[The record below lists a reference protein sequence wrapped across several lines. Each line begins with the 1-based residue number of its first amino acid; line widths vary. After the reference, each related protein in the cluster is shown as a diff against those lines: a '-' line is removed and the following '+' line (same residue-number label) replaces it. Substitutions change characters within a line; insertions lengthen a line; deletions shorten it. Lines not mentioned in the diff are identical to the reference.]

1 MDKLLQRSNGKID
14 IELLDNDFSKFFQSG
29 CCKILNPKNYNEFK
43 ELVLINTAG
52 GITCNDNI
60 DINANINNS
69 KLSICTQAAEK
80 IYAGIGD
87 PARVEININL
97 NNSTMYWLPKELIL
111 FDNSKLRRNIN
122 INLSNNSNLIFC
134 ETTIFGRKAMSEK
147 IKNISFSDQWKIY
160 SNSSIKHFE
169 AINIKGSTINNFKNN
184 YTFSN
189 QSSLSTIL
197 IFGDIVHQIESVL
210 RKVKKNL
217 GNHFCEMTK
226 FDDKIIIRCL
236 ADDNYDL
243 KKTLNI
249 IMKNVINDKLPKS
262 WDL

>member
-122 INLSNNSNLIFC
+122 INLSDNSNLIFC

-160 SNSSIKHFE
+160 SDSSIKHFE
-169 AINIKGSTINNFKNN
+169 AINIKGSTIDNFKNN
-184 YTFSN
+184 FTFSN

-197 IFGDIVHQIESVL
+197 IFGDIVHQLESVL

>member
-14 IELLDNDFSKFFQSG
+14 LELLDNDFSKFFQSG
-29 CCKILNPKNYNEFK
+29 CCKILNPNNYNKSK

-52 GITCNDNI
+52 GIACNDNI
-60 DINANINNS
+60 EINATIHNS
-69 KLSICTQAAEK
+69 ELSICTQAAEK
-80 IYAGIGD
+80 IYEGIGD

-111 FDNSKLRRNIN
+111 FNNSKLRRNIN
-122 INLSNNSNLIFC
+122 INLSDNSNLIFC

-169 AINIKGSTINNFKNN
+169 AINIKGLTINNFKNN
-184 YTFSN
+184 YTFSD

-197 IFGDIVHQIESVL
+197 IFGDIVHQLESVL

-217 GNHFCEMTK
+217 GNHYCEMTK

-262 WDL
+262 WNL

>member
-14 IELLDNDFSKFFQSG
+14 IELLDNNFSKFFQSG
-29 CCKILNPKNYNEFK
+29 CCKILNPKNYNEYK

-60 DINANINNS
+60 EINATIDNS
-69 KLSICTQAAEK
+69 QLSVCTQAAEK

-87 PARVEININL
+87 PASVEININL

-111 FDNSKLRRNIN
+111 FDKSKLDRKIN
-122 INLSNNSNLIFC
+122 INLTNNSNLIFC
-134 ETTIFGRKAMSEK
+134 ETSIFGRKAMSEK
-147 IKNISFSDQWKIY
+147 IKKISLVDNWKIY
-160 SNSSIKHFE
+160 VNSSLKHFE
-169 AINIKGSTINNFKNN
+169 AININGSINENYKNN

-189 QSSLSTIL
+189 QSTLSTVL
-197 IFGDIVHQIESVL
+197 IFGEIINQIEDEL
-210 RKVKKNL
+210 RKTVKNINK
-217 GNHFCEMTK
+217 HYVEMTK

-243 KKTLNI
+243 KKTLKFIMNKI
-249 IMKNVINDKLPKS
+249 IHDKLPTT

>member
-60 DINANINNS
+60 EINAVINNS
-69 KLSICTQAAEK
+69 QLSICTQAAEK

-122 INLSNNSNLIFC
+122 INLSDNSNLIFC

-169 AINIKGSTINNFKNN
+169 AINIKGSTIDNFKNN

-197 IFGDIVHQIESVL
+197 IFGDIVHQLESVL
-210 RKVKKNL
+210 RKVKK
-217 GNHFCEMTK
+217 T
-226 FDDKIIIRCL
+226 
-236 ADDNYDL
+236 
-243 KKTLNI
+243 
-249 IMKNVINDKLPKS
+249 
-262 WDL
+262 

>member
-122 INLSNNSNLIFC
+122 INLSDNSNLIFC

-169 AINIKGSTINNFKNN
+169 AINIKGSTIDNFKNN

-197 IFGDIVHQIESVL
+197 IFGDIVHQLEPVL

-217 GNHFCEMTK
+217 GNHYCEMTK

>member
-122 INLSNNSNLIFC
+122 INLSDNSNLIFC

-169 AINIKGSTINNFKNN
+169 AINIKGSTIDNFNNN

-197 IFGDIVHQIESVL
+197 IFGDIVHQLESVL

-249 IMKNVINDKLPKS
+249 IMKNVINDKMPKS

>member
-60 DINANINNS
+60 EINAEINNS
-69 KLSICTQAAEK
+69 QLSICTQAAEK

-87 PARVEININL
+87 PASVKININL

-111 FDNSKLRRNIN
+111 FDNSKLRRHIN
-122 INLSNNSNLIFC
+122 INLSDNSNLIFC

-169 AINIKGSTINNFKNN
+169 AINIKGSTIDNFKNN

-197 IFGDIVHQIESVL
+197 IFGDIVHQLESVL

-217 GNHFCEMTK
+217 GNHYCEMTK

-236 ADDNYDL
+236 ADNNYDL

>member
-122 INLSNNSNLIFC
+122 INLSDNSNLIFC

-147 IKNISFSDQWKIY
+147 IKNISFSDKWKIY
-160 SNSSIKHFE
+160 KNASLKHIE
-169 AINIKGSTINNFKNN
+169 AININGSMIDILKNNF
-184 YTFSN
+184 TFAN
-189 QSSLSTIL
+189 QSSLTTIL
-197 IFGDIVHQIESVL
+197 IFGEIIHQLESEL
-210 RKVKKNL
+210 RKVTKNIE
-217 GNHFCEMTK
+217 NHYCEMTK
-226 FDDKIIIRCL
+226 FSDKIIIRCL
-236 ADDNYDL
+236 SDDYYDL
-243 KKTLNI
+243 KKTLNF
-249 IMKNVINDKLPKS
+249 IMKNVIHDKIPKS

>member
-60 DINANINNS
+60 DINANINSS

-122 INLSNNSNLIFC
+122 INLSDNSNLIFC

-169 AINIKGSTINNFKNN
+169 AINIKGSTIDNFKNN

-197 IFGDIVHQIESVL
+197 IFGDIVHQLESVL

-217 GNHFCEMTK
+217 ENHYCEMTK

>member
-43 ELVLINTAG
+43 ELVLINTSG

-60 DINANINNS
+60 EINAVINNS
-69 KLSICTQAAEK
+69 QLSVCTQAAEK

-122 INLSNNSNLIFC
+122 INLSDNSNLIFC

-169 AINIKGSTINNFKNN
+169 AINIKGSTIDNFKNN

-197 IFGDIVHQIESVL
+197 IFGDIVHQLESVL

-217 GNHFCEMTK
+217 GNHYCEMTK

-243 KKTLNI
+243 KKTLDI

>member
-87 PARVEININL
+87 TARVEININL

-122 INLSNNSNLIFC
+122 INLSDNSNLIFC

-169 AINIKGSTINNFKNN
+169 AINIKGSTIDNFKNN

-197 IFGDIVHQIESVL
+197 IFGDIVHQLESVL

-243 KKTLNI
+243 KKTLNF

>member
-29 CCKILNPKNYNEFK
+29 CCKILNPKNYNEFN
-43 ELVLINTAG
+43 ELVLINTSG

-60 DINANINNS
+60 EINAVINNS
-69 KLSICTQAAEK
+69 QLSVCTQAAEK

-97 NNSTMYWLPKELIL
+97 NNSIMYWLPKELIL

-122 INLSNNSNLIFC
+122 INLSDNSNLIFC

-169 AINIKGSTINNFKNN
+169 AINIKGSTIDNFKNN

-197 IFGDIVHQIESVL
+197 IFGDIVHQLESVL

-236 ADDNYDL
+236 ADDNYDI
-243 KKTLNI
+243 KKTLNF
-249 IMKNVINDKLPKS
+249 IMKNVINDKMPKS